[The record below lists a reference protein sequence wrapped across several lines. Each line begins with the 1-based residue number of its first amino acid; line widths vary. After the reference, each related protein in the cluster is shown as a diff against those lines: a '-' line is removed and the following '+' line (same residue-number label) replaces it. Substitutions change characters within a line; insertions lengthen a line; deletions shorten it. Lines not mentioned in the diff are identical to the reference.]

1 MRIAIT
7 GSGGFLGAVFK
18 RAVEQKGWTSV
29 PVALPRDLA
38 VEDDALPEH
47 IINDAQAD
55 AFIHCA
61 ASLKPRSRQEL
72 FLNAHM
78 PARLAEA
85 FVESRRP
92 NRFVFLSSYNVN
104 VRSLKD
110 RYSESK
116 RAAEREL
123 EGLGVVI
130 LRPGLIWDWKGS
142 GMAAMVAKLLTIPI
156 PFRAMLAPGHTY
168 RPVDAASLADYALT
182 FLERDRAASH
192 PIDILGDREYSL
204 WDLSVG
210 MADLRKRTL
219 FRLPTE
225 TVAPLIPTA
234 LRDRLLAHEL
244 LQQLIPVD
252 RSGGRAPKTDHPAV
266 ILPFTH
272 WTDL

>member
-7 GSGGFLGAVFK
+7 GSGGFLGAAFK
-18 RAVEQKGWTSV
+18 RAVEQKRWTSV
-29 PVALPRDLA
+29 PVTLPRGLA
-38 VEDDALPEH
+38 IEADALPEH
-47 IINDAQAD
+47 IINGAQAD

-78 PARLAEA
+78 PARLAKA
-85 FVESRRP
+85 FIESRRP
-92 NRFVFLSSYNVN
+92 NRFIFLSSYNVN

-116 RAAEREL
+116 RTAEQEL

-142 GMAAMVAKLLTIPI
+142 GMAAMVAKLLNIPI

-168 RPVDAASLADYALT
+168 RPIDSASLASYALT
-182 FLERDRAASH
+182 FLEQDRTASH
-192 PIDILGDREYSL
+192 PIEILGDREYSL

-210 MADLRKRTL
+210 MADFRQRAL
-219 FRLPTE
+219 FQLPTE
-225 TVAPLIPTA
+225 TLAQLIPVA
-234 LRDRLLAHEL
+234 LRDRLLSHEL

-252 RSGGRAPKTDHPAV
+252 RSGNRAPKTDQSSV

-272 WTDL
+272 WSDL